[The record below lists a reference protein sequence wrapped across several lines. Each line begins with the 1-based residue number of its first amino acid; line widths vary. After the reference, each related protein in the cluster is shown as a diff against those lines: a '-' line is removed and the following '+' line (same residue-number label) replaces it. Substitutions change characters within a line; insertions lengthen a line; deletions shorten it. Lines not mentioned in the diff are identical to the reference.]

1 MEEDFMQ
8 LYLDKVC
15 KLKKKERQATLIRNH
30 FSFIEGDV
38 KTLNTSGTYLGS
50 LSYLLLYVFQKR
62 KSA

>member
-1 MEEDFMQ
+1 MQ

-30 FSFIEGDV
+30 FFIEGDV